1 MRELNVERIQTDE
14 IWCYVAKKQKQLE
27 PRERRNPFLGDQYI
41 FVGIDAHTKLVPAY
55 AIGKRDSATSYLFV
69 KELALRIRNRFQL
82 STDAFKGYFDAVD
95 RLFGAEIDYG
105 QIHKT
110 YGQEPEGEKR
120 YSPARIISIEEE
132 NLNRFSELDTVS
144 TSYVERQN
152 LYGRGNYK
160 NYLGLVRFT

>member
-120 YSPARIISIEEE
+120 YSPARIISIEKKILIGFLSLTLFQPVMSNVKICMEGE
-132 NLNRFSELDTVS
+132 ITKTIWDW
-144 TSYVERQN
+144 
-152 LYGRGNYK
+152 
-160 NYLGLVRFT
+160 